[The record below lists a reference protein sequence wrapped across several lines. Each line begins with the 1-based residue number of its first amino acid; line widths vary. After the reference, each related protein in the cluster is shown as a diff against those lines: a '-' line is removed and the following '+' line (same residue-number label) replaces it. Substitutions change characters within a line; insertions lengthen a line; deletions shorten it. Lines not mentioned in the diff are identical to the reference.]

1 MIDHSAVNLYHVPD
15 MQPYLVGIAGP
26 SGAGKSV
33 FCRRVLDRCTGVAR
47 LKLDDFFCDEADV
60 ERHPSGYAYWDHPQS
75 LKWDWLYKA
84 LLYAKCGERC
94 AIPDY
99 SRAENKMVGTKMT
112 ELAPVLLVDGY
123 QILYDERIRGLL
135 DFSLYFDL
143 DESHQVSRRI
153 ERQPDVDR
161 EYLYR
166 VMLPAA
172 EAFLIPTKR
181 FAGAVINAHPSKEVV
196 FEEAFG
202 ALERWGEKVGVRF

>member
-1 MIDHSAVNLYHVPD
+1 

-33 FCRRVLDRCTGVAR
+33 FCRRVLDTCAGVAR
-47 LKLDDFFCDEADV
+47 LKLDDFFCDESDV

-75 LKWDWLYKA
+75 LKWDWLYQA
-84 LLYAKCGERC
+84 LLYAKCGEPYE
-94 AIPDY
+94 IPEY
-99 SRAENKMVGTKMT
+99 LRAENRMVGTKWT
-112 ELAPVLLVDGY
+112 ELAPVMLVDGY

-143 DESHQVSRRI
+143 DESHQVLRRI

-161 EYLYR
+161 EYLYH

-172 EAFLIPTKR
+172 EAFLIPTRR
-181 FAGAVINAHPSKEVV
+181 FADAVIDAHPPKEAV

-202 ALERWGEKVGVRF
+202 ALRGWGEKVGIRF

>member
-1 MIDHSAVNLYHVPD
+1 MT
-15 MQPYLVGIAGP
+15 PYLVGIAGP

-33 FCRRVLDRCTGVAR
+33 FCRRVLEQCPGVAR

-84 LLYAKCGERC
+84 LLYAKCGEPC
-94 AIPDY
+94 EIPDY

-112 ELAPVLLVDGY
+112 EMAPLILIDGY
-123 QILYDERIRGLL
+123 QVLYDERVRGLL

-143 DESHQVSRRI
+143 DEAHQISRRI

-172 EAFLIPTKR
+172 EAFLLPTRR
-181 FAGAVINAHPSKEVV
+181 FASAVIDAHPPTEQVFAEAYGFLSGWASRVGMRDVIARKE
-196 FEEAFG
+196 
-202 ALERWGEKVGVRF
+202 RSD